1 MKKKLILIGVAVVLV
16 AICAVCIINNARKTK
31 ISMNTVATFVH
42 ADGTTEAVDF
52 AIDGYIIDTEY
63 EKDELFIEFT
73 FSDDFRYSIPTP
85 EPSFVSTNQQYN
97 IFPHLMHFSSFS
109 YDKQANDLA
118 FSNFA
123 IDLEKKYCIILFDNL
138 PDCYL
143 VASQDGEQDYE
154 QLLAYFADY
163 AEFHRPSEW
172 DK

>member
-16 AICAVCIINNARKTK
+16 AICVLCILSNVGKTAVN
-31 ISMNTVATFVH
+31 MNMIGTFVY

-52 AIDGYIIDTEY
+52 AIEGYIIDTEQ
-63 EKDELFIEFT
+63 ETDELFIEFA
-73 FSDDFRYSIPTP
+73 FSDNFRYSIPTP

-123 IDLEKKYCIILFDNL
+123 IDLEKKYCIVLFDNL
-138 PDCYL
+138 ADCYL

-163 AEFHRPSEW
+163 AEFHRPSKW